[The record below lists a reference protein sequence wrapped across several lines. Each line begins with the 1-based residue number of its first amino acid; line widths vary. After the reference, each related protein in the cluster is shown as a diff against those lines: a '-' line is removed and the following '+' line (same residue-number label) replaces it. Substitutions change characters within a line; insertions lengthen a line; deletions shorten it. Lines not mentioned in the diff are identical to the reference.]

1 MIRFIK
7 GNIFDSNA
15 KTLVNTVNCV
25 GIMGKGL
32 AKEFKLRFPSMYKEY
47 VNACRRGELRSGR
60 PFIYRDLVKNVLCFP
75 TKDNWKGPSKYE
87 FIEAGLKAIAE
98 NYEKWGLES
107 LAVPPLGTG
116 LGGLDWKRVKELVIK
131 YLGHLPIDIEVYEPV
146 GDPSVRVAPKHQRR
160 INGSVKLT
168 LTLVY
173 VGELI
178 RLARKMLPSNV
189 VLGRLLIQKLAFFA
203 QVAGVPMKLKFS
215 GYEYGPF
222 DYNLKHVIDRLEGLY
237 IRDESTT
244 WKRSNIHMLDEQEWV
259 VQTQPYAKEME
270 EAHGK
275 FLAAV
280 DLISEHN
287 ALEETELLST
297 VLFAWCANVASGN
310 LGTGEEIVDFV
321 QEWKPNKFPSN
332 RIQESL
338 QQLERIGWLCFEC
351 NKPPASEP
359 TEKFVPAIA

>member
-1 MIRFIK
+1 
-7 GNIFDSNA
+7 
-15 KTLVNTVNCV
+15 
-25 GIMGKGL
+25 
-32 AKEFKLRFPSMYKEY
+32 
-47 VNACRRGELRSGR
+47 
-60 PFIYRDLVKNVLCFP
+60 
-75 TKDNWKGPSKYE
+75 
-87 FIEAGLKAIAE
+87 
-98 NYEKWGLES
+98 
-107 LAVPPLGTG
+107 
-116 LGGLDWKRVKELVIK
+116 
-131 YLGHLPIDIEVYEPV
+131 
-146 GDPSVRVAPKHQRR
+146 
-160 INGSVKLT
+160 
-168 LTLVY
+168 
-173 VGELI
+173 
-178 RLARKMLPSNV
+178 
-189 VLGRLLIQKLAFFA
+189 
-203 QVAGVPMKLKFS
+203 
-215 GYEYGPF
+215 
-222 DYNLKHVIDRLEGLY
+222 
-237 IRDESTT
+237 
-244 WKRSNIHMLDEQEWV
+244 MLDEQEWV